1 MGRNETRVIHRNE
14 FSTASIVGAHD
25 THNPPFPTTLEGA
38 TTILRNGE
46 AAGVGSPARLPRGS
60 APLPWDT
67 GQAPVPLWAFILPV
81 PFEGPILY
89 KPR

>member
-25 THNPPFPTTLEGA
+25 THNPPLPTALEGA

-67 GQAPVPLWAFILPV
+67 GQARPSLGLHITRALR
-81 PFEGPILY
+81 GTHSL
-89 KPR
+89 